1 MNAATHHS
9 GHQTPERAMPKPAVP
24 TAPID
29 VGVGKEEHQAPSAA
43 KAQSET
49 GGASH
54 EQSAP
59 TAAELWKQLFHTL
72 HELVQRGKTMLNL
85 KSQVRH
91 HPLAVVLGGSA
102 VLLAIGSGLT
112 LKMVERHRRRSLA
125 YRVKH
130 GIKTVQD
137 SLGI

>member
-1 MNAATHHS
+1 
-9 GHQTPERAMPKPAVP
+9 
-24 TAPID
+24 
-29 VGVGKEEHQAPSAA
+29 
-43 KAQSET
+43 
-49 GGASH
+49 
-54 EQSAP
+54 
-59 TAAELWKQLFHTL
+59 
-72 HELVQRGKTMLNL
+72 MLNL